1 MNLPTPIRFDRLQR
15 GLFST
20 LSDALAPTRVSWAYT
35 EQSFETVPDEG
46 LVSLTVSGG
55 PRPVS
60 RQHERG
66 TLLNPISDVVLTV
79 SSVVLGAR
87 YSIRLNCFDY
97 ATEATA
103 TDTVETIR
111 DRLSGLVNADTID
124 DVTATNIGADS
135 IDLVAGSPGAIVSLQ
150 IFGPIAAG
158 TPNIDP
164 QSVLVTSGGQE
175 MSITCE
181 AFSKGREPRFGA
193 LTLASRAM
201 AALQTF
207 DYVQTLLSFGV
218 AIRSKGPIID
228 LSAIAGGHWETRA
241 SFDFVAAMAATWVR
255 PVDRIETVNATIQ
268 TGTISTSL
276 TVTA

>member
-150 IFGPIAAG
+150 IFGPISAG
-158 TPNIDP
+158 APNIDP

>member
-66 TLLNPISDVVLTV
+66 TLLNPISDVILTV